1 MTSSSGGLP
10 MRSVE
15 DLVAAAGRSGN
26 FSEIDMTEAVAN
38 PRVVD
43 IHLEHFA
50 GHEFIVM
57 VREDRGE
64 ARILFEDYLF
74 DVVPVHRVL
83 EFLDLLAGCDVS
95 LTLNRSGRLL
105 SLMVSLP
112 EGDWIDRRTYAND
125 LSAWEMSVIERS

>member
-1 MTSSSGGLP
+1 

-15 DLVAAAGRSGN
+15 DFIAAAARSGK
-26 FSEIDMTEAVAN
+26 FLEIDTAEAVAN

-43 IHLEHFA
+43 IHLEHSA

-74 DVVPVHRVL
+74 DAVPVHRVL
-83 EFLDLLAGCDVS
+83 EFLDLLASCEVV
-95 LTLNRSGRLL
+95 LALNRSGRLL
-105 SLMVSLP
+105 SLTVSLP
-112 EGDWIDRRTYAND
+112 EGDWIDRRTCAND
-125 LSAWEMSVIERS
+125 FSEWERSVGERG